1 MTRGRLTSSRDRML
15 QAAETLMR
23 EGGLTAAGI
32 KQVVARS
39 RTPIGSVYHHFPR
52 GKIQLATEVLSL
64 HGAKART
71 LLDTMFAGDQPVPTR
86 VRALFATA
94 ARGFEQAGGHRG
106 CAIGAVTLDLGA
118 TDTALRAVCHEAF
131 ESWVDT
137 IAEHL
142 PWRNR
147 TARRSFAQTVVTT
160 LEGAFVLSRAQQSGQ
175 PFLTAGEWL
184 AAAAE
189 SYAED

>member
-1 MTRGRLTSSRDRML
+1 
-15 QAAETLMR
+15 
-23 EGGLTAAGI
+23 
-32 KQVVARS
+32 
-39 RTPIGSVYHHFPR
+39 
-52 GKIQLATEVLSL
+52 
-64 HGAKART
+64 
-71 LLDTMFAGDQPVPTR
+71 MFAGDQPVPTR
-86 VRALFATA
+86 VRTLFATA
-94 ARGFEQAGGHRG
+94 ARGFEHAGGHRG
-106 CAIGAVTLDLGA
+106 CAIGAVTLNLGA
-118 TDTALRAVCHEAF
+118 TDKALRAVCHETF

-147 TARRSFAQTVVTT
+147 TARRSFAQAVVTT
-160 LEGAFVLSRAQQSGQ
+160 LEGAFVLSRAQQSGK